1 MWGKSYLCGSHDE
14 LELEVTEL
22 VGVGVELR
30 AGNTFQQASTGTSH
44 AIFVWGAVP
53 KGALNPKP

>member
-1 MWGKSYLCGSHDE
+1 MLGESYLCGSHDE

-30 AGNTFQQASTGTSH
+30 ARNTFQQASTGTPH
-44 AIFVWGAVP
+44 ATFV
-53 KGALNPKP
+53 

>member
-30 AGNTFQQASTGTSH
+30 AGNTFQQASTGTPH

-53 KGALNPKP
+53 KGAA